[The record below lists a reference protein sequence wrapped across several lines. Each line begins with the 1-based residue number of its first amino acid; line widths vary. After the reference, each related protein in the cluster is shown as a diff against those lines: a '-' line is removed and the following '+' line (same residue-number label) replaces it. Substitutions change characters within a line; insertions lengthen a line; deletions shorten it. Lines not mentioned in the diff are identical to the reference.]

1 MTDMFT
7 IMLVFLLQTYST
19 DAFEL
24 KPQKNIKL
32 PTSTVEKN
40 ATDVLQVSISASE
53 LKIKDDTIAN
63 LTNTEFKKE
72 NLDQN
77 DADLILPFLSKL
89 QAYTADLKDKN
100 TGEIVLQADRT
111 LPYNT
116 LKKVFYTAS
125 VAGFPKL
132 KLATTPG
139 N

>member
-1 MTDMFT
+1 
-7 IMLVFLLQTYST
+7 MLVFLLQTYST

-40 ATDVLQVSISASE
+40 ASDAVQVSLSATE

-63 LTNTEFKKE
+63 LTNTEFKPE
-72 NLDQN
+72 SLDQN
-77 DADLILPFLSKL
+77 DADIILPFLERL
-89 QAYTADLKDKN
+89 QAYSAELKDKN
-100 TGEIVLQADRT
+100 PGEIILQADRS

-132 KLATTPG
+132 KLATTVG

>member
-1 MTDMFT
+1 
-7 IMLVFLLQTYST
+7 MLVFLLQTYST

-63 LTNTEFKKE
+63 LNNTEFKKE

-77 DADLILPFLSKL
+77 DTDLILPFLSKL